1 MPNRLLAV
9 SWDALEKKLR
19 ALGFEGPYK
28 GGRHYFMTKETL
40 RLTIPNPHHS
50 DDIGIPLLKEIL
62 ARTGIDRNGWLR
74 A

>member
-1 MPNRLLAV
+1 MSDRLLAV
-9 SWDALEKKLR
+9 SWNTLVKKLK

-28 GGRHYFMTKETL
+28 GGRHYFMTKGTL
-40 RLTIPNPHHS
+40 RLTIPNPHS

-62 ARTGIDRNGWLR
+62 ARAGIDRNEWLR